1 MSLYEENQNKAVV
14 ELTRR
19 KQKIMDLKGSYG
31 YADLVSGISPFLIQQ
46 QTDLLNRLQLA
57 KEMGSG
63 LIGPFLSYGDFTAF
77 LQRFDLF
84 DKTAAKLKE
93 VASEIIEIGNYTH
106 ATNQFILANRAFL
119 PVSDQKL
126 LPENEKL
133 YSLAKDYLTKAPM
146 IQTFKRQNMRQTI
159 IREALTDLKQTD
171 IDRALKGHLILPD
184 EIRDMSHMVDLTGDR
199 AKNFESN
206 LAYVSEKLG
215 LKKEKA
221 PYQEVHSKVKGVT
234 FPNEGSDISRQII
247 LGQMEE
253 YAKTHPIYL
262 NLYKTTF
269 EGEPAYKV
277 FWGHDKNVIEQI
289 GWLDANLSKQLDH
302 MYQDQKIPVVFDR
315 ITGGGVDQD
324 GRSISRGCEITLRLP
339 LAKEET
345 KEVAKEEA
353 KRIPDP
359 TKEQHSIES
368 IVEETIPAHD
378 MEQTKE
384 TETERAAG

>member
-31 YADLVSGISPFLIQQ
+31 YSDLVSGISPFLIQQ

-126 LPENEKL
+126 LPENERL

-159 IREALTDLKQTD
+159 IREALTDLKKAD

-199 AKNFESN
+199 AKNFETN

-253 YAKTHPIYL
+253 HAKTHPIYL

-289 GWLDANLSKQLDH
+289 GWLDATLSKQLDH

-324 GRSISRGCEITLRLP
+324 GRSVSRGCEITLHLP

-345 KEVAKEEA
+345 KEEA

-368 IVEETIPAHD
+368 VVEETDLAYD
-378 MEQTKE
+378 QEQAKE
-384 TETERAAG
+384 TETERVAG